1 MEGCSRRNDFEGYH
15 AEDWTIH
22 FEGQWAPGSVLISI
36 TPYYTLTQSF
46 RQWVFMSPQ
55 KKLERG

>member
-22 FEGQWAPGSVLISI
+22 FEGQWAPGSVISINLYFVSITPYFISI
-36 TPYYTLTQSF
+36 TP
-46 RQWVFMSPQ
+46 
-55 KKLERG
+55 